1 MCLTKLN
8 DLKYFC
14 SIRDNDVAMLLVNRL
29 CMIIQASDSALI
41 KNYCH
46 FIINLTQ
53 SGTNMSGRTYSTCK
67 KWILQGLEFATP
79 ESRKPILLALK
90 NIIEIGPLDVI
101 CQDMMSLLED
111 KGFLRTLVTQRNSE
125 LTEINLLAINCIEA
139 FILNVEQ
146 NNITITPK
154 LKMIIKELIYSTAL
168 SSLEKD
174 NCNQLYYYNIT
185 CSCLRILRY
194 LVLNKLL
201 NEDPNSIGEICGLI
215 QSSMFYGI
223 SGYSNLKPKLLRPAL
238 LNIPERIGPP
248 LHSRN
253 IQSTTKL
260 RMKKATNKSTLN
272 NSYEATVMNKFS
284 SDSETSDTEIISPD
298 RASSR
303 VRIEAIYLLH
313 TIIHEIPCR
322 DMFGYWSQIIV
333 DTSGV
338 HTRALVTLINNEPVS
353 KLRQLELGTLAEA
366 IHGARTFLAY
376 AEESDH
382 STFLTFFG
390 AVSIMIRELHNALS
404 LLLRTEK
411 NVAVIIHA
419 LKCVTALI
427 HATPYARLKPQLA
440 VKLIPYCK
448 IYISHTDPTI
458 RVAALSVFEA
468 LSSIDK
474 CTPEILSI
482 LNEKCKKT
490 FIRNE
495 VLTFTMQSVTINN
508 HDPDVEEVDVA
519 DVNKC
524 LYKNEECKSADYEK
538 SCDIDICF
546 LLQICLNNI
555 SNKMVQVPVRLQSLK
570 LLGALINDDM
580 QHLVFNHIELTTQHL
595 IEASQEAEPQVALHS
610 CRVIEKIS
618 SRCPA
623 DLSLKEL
630 VLIKLWNMIYEPIIS
645 LTQSPHTNLREVA
658 CDCLG
663 TIKNEIFSQLSSNK
677 SIVIITKLLGAVKD
691 EESAVRA
698 ASLRAL
704 GMLVTL
710 PIIEE
715 NTEFIINL
723 IDIVCLALEDDNLGV
738 RIKAAWALANLS
750 DCLIKHTN
758 NNDMEPLPLES
769 YLKNLYRVSVK
780 AARDNNKVKCNV
792 LRGVGNIIH
801 LCKDVET
808 LIDVSEGL
816 QALISCATT
825 GNDMKVRWNACRSLG
840 FIMSYAPE
848 SILPP
853 DWRDKIFPALCDL
866 ICHSPNFKVRTNA
879 AWALAAC
886 NFYGKYVPFLWK
898 SIVMALDNSQHVPNF
913 VEYPH
918 REALVQQ
925 LCLALGH
932 VAART
937 NLSDLQILWPE
948 IKDHVQDVAIH
959 IKHFQE
965 RVLPEKTDE
974 FMAAKLQMKTYVE
987 IASTSNERKI
997 AEILSDLFELTN

>member
-1 MCLTKLN
+1 MENSAKFHDITKQLLTLTNQRVNDKSSINMCLTKLN

-79 ESRKPILLALK
+79 EARKPILLALK
-90 NIIEIGPLDVI
+90 NIIEIGPPDVI

-111 KGFLRTLVTQRNSE
+111 NGFLRSLLTQRNSE

-146 NNITITPK
+146 SNITITPK

-174 NCNQLYYYNIT
+174 NYNQLYYYNII

-201 NEDPNSIGEICGLI
+201 NEDASSIGEICGLI

-223 SGYSNLKPKLLRPAL
+223 SGYSNFKPKLLRPAL

-260 RMKKATNKSTLN
+260 RMKKGSNKSTLN
-272 NSYEATVMNKFS
+272 NSYEVTVMNKFS

-298 RASSR
+298 RASSL

-411 NVAVIIHA
+411 NIAVIIHA
-419 LKCVTALI
+419 LKCVTALVY
-427 HATPYARLKPQLA
+427 ATPYARLKPQLA
-440 VKLIPYCK
+440 TKLIPYCK
-448 IYISHTDPTI
+448 IYVSHTDPTI

-474 CTPEILSI
+474 YTPEILSI
-482 LNEKCKKT
+482 LNEKCKNT

-495 VLTFTMQSVTINN
+495 ILTFTPQSVIINN

-519 DVNKC
+519 DVNNKC
-524 LYKNEECKSADYEK
+524 LYKNEECKTVDYEK

-570 LLGALINDDM
+570 LLGALINDDT
-580 QHLVFNHIELTTQHL
+580 QHLVFDHIELTLQHL

-618 SRCPA
+618 SRCTA
-623 DLSLKEL
+623 DSSLKQPVL
-630 VLIKLWNMIYEPIIS
+630 VKLWNMIFEPIIS

-663 TIKNEIFSQLSSNK
+663 TINNEIFSQLPSNK
-677 SIVIITKLLGAVKD
+677 SIVIITTLFGAVRD

-710 PIIEE
+710 PSIEE
-715 NTEFIINL
+715 NTGFIIDL
-723 IDIVCLALEDDNLGV
+723 IDVVCVALEDDNLGV
-738 RIKAAWALANLS
+738 RVKAAWALANLT
-750 DCLIKHTN
+750 DCLIRHN
-758 NNDMEPLPLES
+758 NTNDMEALPLES
-769 YLKNLYRVSVK
+769 FLKNLYRVSVK
-780 AARDNNKVKCNV
+780 AAQDNNKVKCNI
-792 LRGVGNIIH
+792 LRAVGNIIH
-801 LCKDVET
+801 LCKDIET
-808 LIDVSEGL
+808 SIDVSEGL
-816 QALISCATT
+816 QALIACATV

-848 SILPP
+848 SILPS
-853 DWRDKIFPALCDL
+853 DWK
-866 ICHSPNFKVRTNA
+866 N
-879 AWALAAC
+879 
-886 NFYGKYVPFLWK
+886 
-898 SIVMALDNSQHVPNF
+898 
-913 VEYPH
+913 
-918 REALVQQ
+918 
-925 LCLALGH
+925 
-932 VAART
+932 
-937 NLSDLQILWPE
+937 
-948 IKDHVQDVAIH
+948 
-959 IKHFQE
+959 
-965 RVLPEKTDE
+965 
-974 FMAAKLQMKTYVE
+974 
-987 IASTSNERKI
+987 
-997 AEILSDLFELTN
+997 